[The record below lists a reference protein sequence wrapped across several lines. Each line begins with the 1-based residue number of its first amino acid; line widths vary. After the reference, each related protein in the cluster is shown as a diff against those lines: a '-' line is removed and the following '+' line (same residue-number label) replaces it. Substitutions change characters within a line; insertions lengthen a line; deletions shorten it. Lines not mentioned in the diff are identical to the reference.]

1 MFPGEME
8 SLSYNAA
15 NTHSYSPKTQQIA
28 PPKQAHRNWKMDK
41 KDREMRMKSVGQ
53 LHLLILFG

>member
-15 NTHSYSPKTQQIA
+15 NTHSYSPKTQQTA
-28 PPKQAHRNWKMDK
+28 PPKQARRNWRIDR
-41 KDREMRMKSVGQ
+41 KDRGMRMKNVGQ
-53 LHLLILFG
+53 LNLLIPFD